1 MLLALEN
8 IALMAVLMMFGV
20 GVAVAMLLGF
30 VYWLEIQEE

>member
-20 GVAVAMLLGF
+20 GVTVAMLLGF
-30 VYWLEIQEE
+30 VYWLEIQDE